1 MNDIASEAMPDGIE
15 ARHADP
21 HSSRNV
27 AWYRVMVVGAL
38 LLAALF
44 GLVGG
49 SPTRPQ
55 IVRSQAVELQVHVP
69 NPIRNG
75 MFVEWRIHIKAKQP
89 VADLVVAVPANL
101 WQDMT
106 INSLIPA
113 ASEERFANGNFLFHF
128 GALGAGD
135 DLLFKI
141 DGQVNPPRMSSQQGA
156 IRIIDGERELASA
169 PIAMRVAL

>member
-1 MNDIASEAMPDGIE
+1 MNDIASEALPDGIE
-15 ARHADP
+15 AKHADP
-21 HSSRNV
+21 QSSRNV
-27 AWYRVMVVGAL
+27 ASNRVLVVGVL
-38 LLAALF
+38 LLTAIL

-49 SPTRPQ
+49 SPTRPH
-55 IVRSQAVELQVHVP
+55 IVRSQSVDLLVHVP

-75 MFVEWRIHIKAKQP
+75 MFVEWRIHVKAREP
-89 VADLVVAVPANL
+89 IADLVVAVPANL

-113 ASEERFANGNFLFHF
+113 AGEERFENDDFLFHF

-141 DGQVNPPRMSSQQGA
+141 DGQINPPRMASQQGA
-156 IRIIDGERELASA
+156 IRVIDGERELASA
-169 PIAMRVAL
+169 PIVMRVAL